1 MAKRAALYL
10 RVSTAEQDTE
20 NQRLALEQVASHR
33 GWEIVVVYSDSGIS
47 GTKSRAARPGLN
59 RMLEDASRRR
69 FDVVMAWSIDRL
81 GRSLVDLLGT
91 IQHLEVT
98 GVDVYLDQQAIDTT
112 TPSGKLLFQI
122 TGAFSEFEHAM
133 IRERVLAGLERARR
147 QGKRLGR
154 PKVPPE
160 IEGAVRVARADGKGI
175 RKIARELGVGNGTV
189 ERILREAA
197 QA

>member
-33 GWEIVVVYSDSGIS
+33 GWQIVAVYSDSGVS
-47 GTKSRAARPGLN
+47 GTKGRAARPGLN
-59 RMLEDASRRR
+59 RMLKDASRRR
-69 FDVVMAWSIDRL
+69 FDVMMAWSIDRL

-160 IEGAVRVARADGKGI
+160 IEGAVRVARADGKGL
-175 RKIARELGVGNGTV
+175 RKIARELGVGNDTV